1 MLDAATK
8 DRLWTQGRMVLCMQG
23 ARPEQF
29 SDYKRFLFE
38 ALKVRDART
47 GPAGTAMANYRLSA
61 EVRHYALLRLVDKK
75 EESGL
80 SRKAML
86 ALLRDVLNVGGT

>member
-23 ARPEQF
+23 AMPEQF

-38 ALKVRDART
+38 AVKVRDAQT
-47 GPAGTAMANYRLSA
+47 GPVGTAAGRERYRRMQQHLREA
-61 EVRHYALLRLVDKK
+61 E
-75 EESGL
+75 
-80 SRKAML
+80 
-86 ALLRDVLNVGGT
+86 